1 MLRLIVPIAC
11 LLLAGCKFE
20 AGLTTVNQLSIE
32 GRAVNATRSTVTGG
46 EGEFEC
52 LRSVSGRCHYVLFVD
67 DCVADAAADAAGDA
81 AGGCGT
87 RVVHT
92 FTLSAGERQ
101 HLEQLPRGL
110 RQCVDHDVP
119 PVAPDCAGA
128 SS

>member
-1 MLRLIVPIAC
+1 MLRPIVPIAC

-67 DCVADAAADAAGDA
+67 DCAADAAGKAD
-81 AGGCGT
+81 GGCGT
-87 RVVHT
+87 RVVHA

-101 HLEQLPRGL
+101 HLERLPRGL
-110 RQCVDHDVP
+110 RQCVDHDAP

>member
-1 MLRLIVPIAC
+1 MLRPIVSIAC

-52 LRSVSGRCHYVLFVD
+52 LRSVSGSCHYVLFVD
-67 DCVADAAADAAGDA
+67 DCAADAAGNPDD
-81 AGGCGT
+81 GCGA
-87 RVVHT
+87 RVVHA

-110 RQCVDHDVP
+110 RQCVDHDAP
-119 PVAPDCAGA
+119 PVAPDCAG
-128 SS
+128 SSS